1 MAEKSKESKQVMDV
15 SKPGKSAADATSRP
29 VIVGHRPMVQ
39 DPMVNTAEESNPEI
53 EKEEPAPTVTPT
65 GKKVIAPISEP
76 EKPAEEK
83 PEEEKIEQAP
93 ENPVEPVEADVSAEP
108 ETKETED
115 TKASTET
122 ESSDNAVVDAV
133 ADQVGANK
141 KKEEQLSEEEK
152 KKQEALDK
160 LVAEKKYFVPI
171 GKAHHKSRKSAPLVL
186 LVLLLLVAGGLA
198 AVDAGVLDIGVD
210 LPFDI
215 IKNN

>member
-1 MAEKSKESKQVMDV
+1 MAEKAKDPKQVMDV
-15 SKPGKSAADATSRP
+15 SKPGKTAANATARP
-29 VIVGHRPMVQ
+29 VIVGHRSIVQ
-39 DPMVNTAEESNPEI
+39 DPMVNAAEEANPDVP
-53 EKEEPAPTVTPT
+53 KEEPAPTVTPA
-65 GKKVIAPISEP
+65 GKKVITPISEP
-76 EKPAEEK
+76 ENPADEEAVQESEQPAESA
-83 PEEEKIEQAP
+83 EQAA
-93 ENPVEPVEADVSAEP
+93 EAPVD
-108 ETKETED
+108 
-115 TKASTET
+115 STDG
-122 ESSDNAVVDAV
+122 ESSETAVVDAV
-133 ADQVGANK
+133 ADQVGAK

-171 GKAHHKSRKSAPLVL
+171 GKAHHKSRKTAPIVL